1 MREAELDG
9 GTLTEIEG
17 KKLLQQLQEM
27 ATNKQCKLRVDVQ
40 SAYLFDKKY
49 SNKI

>member
-27 ATNKQCKLRVDVQ
+27 ATNKQYQNVFRMYVQ
-40 SAYLFDKKY
+40 KTYC
-49 SNKI
+49 NQRE